1 MFNDGHKVDIAVVD
15 EPDICLEIK
24 VPSPLTTA
32 YSIGTGKDPP
42 TVGNRIAF
50 GSTEEKYRL
59 MTLGC
64 QARGRADDPPF
75 DATTGHGRVEAVK
88 GHYHDALVV
97 KRNKVVVWLVE
108 ASGGIAPQPL
118 ARLHRNSRLAASR
131 GARDRT
137 KYGLSRA
144 SPRSYL
150 THHIQRIAFA
160 AVRANA
166 KHARWMISCFKTSVC
181 TGA

>member
-1 MFNDGHKVDIAVVD
+1 M
-15 EPDICLEIK
+15 
-24 VPSPLTTA
+24 PSPLTTA
-32 YSIGTGKDPP
+32 YSTGTGKDPP
-42 TVGNRIAF
+42 TVGDRVAF

-64 QARGRADDPPF
+64 QARGRATDPPF
-75 DATTGHGRVEAVK
+75 DSSTGRGRVEAVH

-97 KRNKVVVWLVE
+97 KRNKVIVWLVE

-118 ARLHRNSRLAASR
+118 ARLHRNSRLATSR
-131 GARDRT
+131 GARDGT
-137 KYGLSRA
+137 KYGLSRL

-150 THHIQRIAFA
+150 AHHIQRIAFA

-166 KHARWMISCFKTSVC
+166 KHARWMISCYKMRVC
-181 TGA
+181 TAA

>member
-1 MFNDGHKVDIAVVD
+1 MPHS
-15 EPDICLEIK
+15 LTS
-24 VPSPLTTA
+24 SP
-32 YSIGTGKDPP
+32 
-42 TVGNRIAF
+42 
-50 GSTEEKYRL
+50 
-59 MTLGC
+59 
-64 QARGRADDPPF
+64 
-75 DATTGHGRVEAVK
+75 GRVEAVK
-88 GHYHDALVV
+88 GHYHDALVI

-166 KHARWMISCFKTSVC
+166 KHARWMISCYKMRVC
-181 TGA
+181 SAA